1 MEPAAGGPGVAGH
14 GLLAHSSDLTLRQPA
29 PLFGIS
35 KSTASRVINHLGL
48 LLALQPRKRFAKNT
62 VLIADGTQVPTSQE
76 SGRRTGGLPAD
87 GRTGSA
93 LQAVGC
99 ALLSLNEGQPAGLPP
114 THGLSRPRKK
124 QSPRSLR
131 TLEFY

>member
-1 MEPAAGGPGVAGH
+1 M
-14 GLLAHSSDLTLRQPA
+14 LLVTAYRGTHLISD
-29 PLFGIS
+29 
-35 KSTASRVINHLGL
+35 
-48 LLALQPRKRFAKNT
+48 T